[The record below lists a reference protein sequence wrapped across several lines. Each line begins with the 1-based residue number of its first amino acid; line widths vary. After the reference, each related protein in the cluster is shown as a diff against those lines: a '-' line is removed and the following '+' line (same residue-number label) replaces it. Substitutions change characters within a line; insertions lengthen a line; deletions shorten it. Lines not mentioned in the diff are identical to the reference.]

1 MAFRLTALD
10 LQRCYSSA
18 TQDVCGPLPDFR
30 AEWLKASAGERDDI
44 FLREIEVLNE
54 GYKQLGLIGHL
65 FADAFAKT
73 GCREIKSPDDQQ
85 TPIFQGHHFSRGHQ
99 NEILYGGWC
108 FDNREKFHDSSNH
121 ERTHAIQHATCAIA
135 HAVPYNGH
143 RFDVVSDCA
152 GAPVGAQRRLVLT
165 PRAYIL
171 LEELKERGAYTM
183 QKVLS
188 DLRSPSFDPQVSLG
202 KALQDYTAQVLEK
215 WDVAGSTPAISHL
228 THYRNNA
235 LRNYENMM
243 LRADGLPYDDEVIYV
258 TFEARDIAALGN
270 ICGLTL
276 FGDKTDD
283 MSRWHATALSDDHR
297 VWVDALTAQLKADQC
312 ATFRTAL
319 AAIGMDP
326 LKYLAAS
333 HAPLVTAVA
342 PTVGFVGT
350 PAQLPVANDPAG
362 PVSTASGRLLAP

>member
-18 TQDVCGPLPDFR
+18 TQDFCGPLPDFR
-30 AEWLKASAGERDDI
+30 AEWLKASAGARDAL
-44 FLREIEVLNE
+44 FQREIDVLNDS
-54 GYKQLGLIGHL
+54 YKQLGLIGQL
-65 FADAFAKT
+65 FSDSFAQA
-73 GCREIKSPDDQQ
+73 GCREIKSPDDKQ

-121 ERTHAIQHATCAIA
+121 ERTHAIQHAMCAIA

-143 RFDVVSDCA
+143 RFSVVAPVA

-165 PRAYIL
+165 PRAYMLI
-171 LEELKERGAYTM
+171 EELKERGAYTM
-183 QKVLS
+183 QKILS
-188 DLRSPSFDPQVSLG
+188 DLRSPSFDPQVNLG
-202 KALQDYTAQVLEK
+202 KPLQDYAAQVLEK
-215 WDVAGSTPAISHL
+215 WDVAGSVPAISHL

-243 LRADGLPYDDEVIYV
+243 LRTDGTPYDADVIYV

-283 MSRWHATALSDDHR
+283 MSRWTATPLSESHR
-297 VWVDALTAQLKADQC
+297 AWVDDLTTQLGADRC
-312 ATFRTAL
+312 VSFRTAL
-319 AAIGMDP
+319 QAIGLTP
-326 LKYLAAS
+326 PQYLAAS
-333 HAPLVTAVA
+333 RAKLVKDVA
-342 PTVGFVGT
+342 PPVGLVDI
-350 PAQLPVANDPAG
+350 PAAFPVVNDPVG
-362 PVSTASGRLLAP
+362 PVSGALGPKLAP